1 MSFDNN
7 LSDYLDGQGY
17 GREADGYANDGY
29 TESAAPAAP
38 APRVT
43 ANAQVS
49 PLRVGLGEFDARQLC
64 FARPMARLAWAFLA
78 TTAEGRTMDALGVL
92 SVYQSMFNSQ
102 RGSIAPGLSDAARAR
117 LPAAL
122 PETAW
127 TEDMRLS
134 MQIVLSSV
142 TGGVAARNAALLAM
156 PSSVAAIPSWFATA
170 RGVFDESGLRT
181 YLEIPRV
188 NGETV
193 AASVFAAV
201 RDDVDACLSPPAAG
215 GGATIGPTTGLSPCP
230 PGTVRVGG
238 RCQSVV
244 ASSVTQ
250 GGGGGPSQNPGSGPR
265 PGSSGSGG
273 LLVVLALLAA
283 GAYWV
288 YRKDSKPSQRDEE

>member
-7 LSDYLDGQGY
+7 LSDYLDGQAY
-17 GREADGYANDGY
+17 GHEADGYANDGS

-156 PSSVAAIPSWFATA
+156 PSSVAAIPSWFALA
-170 RGVFDESGLRT
+170 RSAFDESGLRT
-181 YLEIPRV
+181 YLEVPRIG
-188 NGETV
+188 GETV
-193 AASVFAAV
+193 AASVLAAV
-201 RDDVDACLSPPAAG
+201 RDDVDACLSPAPPPPG
-215 GGATIGPTTGLSPCP
+215 PVTIGPPTGLSPCP

-244 ASSVTQ
+244 VTP
-250 GGGGGPSQNPGSGPR
+250 GGPPSQNRGGGAGSGSGG
-265 PGSSGSGG
+265 GSSGSGG